1 MNYDSKVVDAHYA
14 QSAVNIMQLLHTG
27 SCYVNFQNKKPEAL
41 VAIKISRVLHTV
53 TEQTSDRGNRKNKK
67 HFHHR

>member
-1 MNYDSKVVDAHYA
+1 MILYYDSKVVDAHYA

-41 VAIKISRVLHTV
+41 VAIYKNNRVLHTV
-53 TEQTSDRGNRKNKK
+53 TEHNIR
-67 HFHHR
+67 